1 MAQLSVSEI
10 GKRIESAGRLKMR
23 SICIYGANEIPEGAV
38 PSTNVSSC
46 LAKAILSLSAH
57 EKAPAMFVGEET
69 IDECCGG
76 GVAMLGF
83 RPHNPGIKFFV
94 SYGSPDFMNGA
105 AEYLRA
111 TPELFEENRRM
122 IGKITPPGKY
132 VVIRACADL
141 PLEDPGVRSILV
153 FGVAEQ
159 VRNLCAL
166 VHFRS
171 RNPFN
176 EVLVPQ
182 GPSCASFITYAAG
195 MAENAPKEA
204 VFLGPDDPTGNSWF
218 PESHLSLAIPISM
231 ARRMC
236 EDMDQSFI
244 VKRQKVANPARRT
257 VL

>member
-1 MAQLSVSEI
+1 MSEI
-10 GKRIESAGRLKMR
+10 GRRLESAGKLKKR
-23 SICIYGANEIPEGAV
+23 SICVYGSDSIPEGAV
-38 PSTNVSSC
+38 PSTNISSC

-57 EKAPAMFVGEET
+57 EKAPPIFVGEET
-69 IDECCGG
+69 IEECCGG

-83 RPHNPGIKFFV
+83 RPHSPGIKFFV

-111 TPELFEENRRM
+111 TPELFEENQRR

-153 FGVAEQ
+153 FGIAEQ

-171 RNPFN
+171 RDPFN
-176 EVLVPQ
+176 EVVLPQ
-182 GPSCASFITYAAG
+182 GPSCASFVTYAAG
-195 MAENAPKEA
+195 MAANAPKEA
-204 VFLGPDDPTGNSWF
+204 VFLGPEDPTGNTWF
-218 PESHLSLAIPISM
+218 PQDYLSLAIPISM
-231 ARRMC
+231 ARKMC
-236 EDMDQSFI
+236 DDMDQSFI
-244 VKRQKVANPARRT
+244 VKRPKVADPTRRT
-257 VL
+257 AV